1 MGMARAAVRR
11 WRRRTVRDA
20 CAMLVVLAIV
30 AHFLA
35 PQPVGSLRSLAFSTF
50 AASHG
55 EHSILHRSF
64 GPRCLVD
71 DLLGGE
77 SDADG
82 DDTEAAGGW
91 RVAAGTDGERFLMYA
106 PQFGLGNQ
114 QITLRNA
121 VVWAILLNRTLVL
134 PHILGHSG
142 CSNESLCTS
151 TSQEMAAHSDLF
163 VVRRIPPVRVID
175 MREFHR
181 RGFRPRRL
189 LVLGIKAVWAY
200 RMNDGYWD
208 QLGVTWH
215 KRTAPLQV
223 PLREFDG
230 AGIRS
235 AFGACTHHRV
245 LAFRSLFAAL
255 ELGKD
260 GLGYPPPGIG
270 WLNTVAMPNLY
281 RPHPVLSHLADSIVD
296 SMRRGHSRRAGG
308 HSRRLA
314 CVHIRLGDILEDC
327 IKYEAESQRDDG
339 RAWVRSHFAKGFSCQ
354 QPMPQLVANLESL
367 CSRAAAASGLHRAST
382 RRPGSELAIY
392 AAIEDSSA
400 LQQPQLEPF
409 NISSLDSFARMRAK
423 ATSGAALPNGLVSSP
438 SPTTPPPSPYRPCIR
453 PRLALA
459 HLKDGICR

>member
-1 MGMARAAVRR
+1 MARAAVRR

-20 CAMLVVLAIV
+20 CAILIVLGII
-30 AHFLA
+30 AHFFA
-35 PQPVGSLRSLAFSTF
+35 PQPVGSLRSLAFSTL

-55 EHSILHRSF
+55 EQSVLHRSF

-82 DDTEAAGGW
+82 GDAEAGGGW
-91 RVAAGTDGERFLMYA
+91 RLADGTGGERFLMYA

-142 CSNESLCTS
+142 CSNESLCTG

-163 VVRRIPPVRVID
+163 VVRRIPPARVVD

-215 KRTAPLQV
+215 TRAPPLHV
-223 PLREFDG
+223 PLHEFDG
-230 AGIRS
+230 ESIRS
-235 AFGACTHHRV
+235 AFGACSHHRV

-255 ELGKD
+255 TVKID
-260 GLGYPPPGIG
+260 GYPPPGIG

-281 RPHPVLSHLADSIVD
+281 LPHPVLSHLADDIVT
-296 SMRRGHSRRAGG
+296 SLRGG
-308 HSRRLA
+308 H
-314 CVHIRLGDILEDC
+314 C
-327 IKYEAESQRDDG
+327 
-339 RAWVRSHFAKGFSCQ
+339 
-354 QPMPQLVANLESL
+354 
-367 CSRAAAASGLHRAST
+367 
-382 RRPGSELAIY
+382 
-392 AAIEDSSA
+392 
-400 LQQPQLEPF
+400 
-409 NISSLDSFARMRAK
+409 
-423 ATSGAALPNGLVSSP
+423 PNP
-438 SPTTPPPSPYRPCIR
+438 SPGPSPGPDPSPDPDARPS
-453 PRLALA
+453 PNP
-459 HLKDGICR
+459 KTNS